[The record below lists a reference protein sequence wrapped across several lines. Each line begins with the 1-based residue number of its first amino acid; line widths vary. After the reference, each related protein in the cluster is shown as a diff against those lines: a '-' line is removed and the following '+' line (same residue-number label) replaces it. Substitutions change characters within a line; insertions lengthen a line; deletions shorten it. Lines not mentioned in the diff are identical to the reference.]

1 VAKKTISSIDREDG
15 QNLKGNQR
23 DTSFETDK
31 YGRRVETKQT
41 TSKPDEVDKYGRKV
55 KKEEPPTDI
64 YKRDEPK
71 KEEPQRD

>member
-23 DTSFETDK
+23 DTSYETDK
-31 YGRRVETKQT
+31 YGRRIETKQT
-41 TSKPDEVDKYGRKV
+41 KPPDEVDKYGRKV
-55 KKEEPPTDI
+55 KKEEPPTDR